1 MELVSEHVHDVCRTL
16 LATPPAP
23 LYNRS
28 NPLVPIPPDVP
39 RHGHRDVGRLDHYNP
54 RIVTATLYAL
64 LQVQPARDTLAVVS
78 EVAGIVI
85 AAAMLVLVFL
95 AGLLFVRI
103 NRLLG
108 EIRLGVRQNLGPVS
122 DRARSISDNVEFITQ
137 ALRSDVEQLSG
148 SVKALTGRLHLA
160 SERMEERIEDFNA
173 LMEVVQGEAED
184 AFLDTA
190 STVRGVRAGA
200 RTLSEGLR
208 ASDPENRADTDQE
221 PEPAKNALRDAP
233 EANAF
238 AGEEG

>member
-1 MELVSEHVHDVCRTL
+1 MHDVCRTL
-16 LATPPAP
+16 LATPRAP

-28 NPLVPIPPDVP
+28 SPLVPIPPDVP
-39 RHGHRDVGRLDHYNP
+39 CHGHRDVGRLDHYNP
-54 RIVTATLYAL
+54 PIVTAALYAL

-85 AAAMLVLVFL
+85 AAAMLILVFL

-184 AFLDTA
+184 VFLDTA
-190 STVRGVRAGA
+190 SAVRGVRAGA

-208 ASDPENRADTDQE
+208 ASDPENRADDDQG
-221 PEPAKNALRDAP
+221 PEPDKNALRDAP